1 MICGSLNIAQFKVFG
16 SCSVGSCEN
25 SMTSKALLTRRRR
38 SARIA
43 AARSVATNSNE
54 VDRYSRRKNA
64 AASAKSSR
72 VRILQ
77 SQQCYMLSLNDDCI
91 SKILSHL
98 DLSDLFALNESCRQ
112 LSYLT
117 YLAARKRFRQNDY
130 MRLQIHKDIDAVL
143 MLKKFGKFFTNLCI
157 DFEHSFFDGFVAS
170 SRGGNWSLLRN
181 GPDFDSMMRDCTSL
195 KRLKFRKVDFKSFSI
210 WKCRNILRNIETL
223 EIEDCIGITQKI
235 AHLLNVCKKMKHFT
249 LGPTYHLQ
257 EPSDLFSS
265 IVGFGQDVE
274 TIRLKIDSTYE
285 TALFLIFL
293 KRLQRNKNL
302 KTLELGLFWEYS
314 MSTRVINALTTIDSL
329 EELNLRRF
337 IPNEDYFRALNR
349 CKNLKVCKLHTNES
363 VTDAMMGLA
372 SNFAFTSEKN
382 ESERCDE
389 DLDYMETT
397 PCPTIYT
404 IVLIRKG

>member
-1 MICGSLNIAQFKVFG
+1 MFSGKLWKFDDIESIALTPASIGTDSRRSFCSHQLKWGRSLFKTKKCRRISKKFSSENLTKPTMLHV
-16 SCSVGSCEN
+16 VVERWLHIEN
-25 SMTSKALLTRRRR
+25 SLAFRFERF
-38 SARIA
+38 IC
-43 AARSVATNSNE
+43 VE
-54 VDRYSRRKNA
+54 RK
-64 AASAKSSR
+64 
-72 VRILQ
+72 LPP
-77 SQQCYMLSLNDDCI
+77 
-91 SKILSHL
+91 
-98 DLSDLFALNESCRQ
+98 

-404 IVLIRKG
+404 IVLIRKGWKRMIITIHNRHR